1 MAFTMRLNTDNAL
14 PRFDGDVTRYT
25 VPPRRPNFMP
35 IRAVPVPGAVR
46 QFSGRLERIRTGN
59 DILIYVNG
67 MQNPKD
73 AHRIAALALAGI
85 TRHDVFGVFNMPGT
99 YANVWEGL
107 TPACLWDELID
118 YLEYTPLGPL
128 DWTKPLVVPTLR
140 ACQKDGTFGTDRI
153 QCIADWL
160 YPFITSPA
168 VQFASALA
176 NTTDT
181 VIDAGTSFING
192 ITSTLGAGQLL
203 QPNNSNNAAR
213 LKEAID
219 ALKDTFI
226 NFALAFNAG
235 TMNFSTGGLFNFL
248 RSTHTA
254 GKTVRILCH
263 SQGTIVSSNAV
274 DAWSWSK
281 SAIMPPTQPPLPT
294 TMYVMAGATPF
305 WPPGVNLK
313 FFTNSEDLVP
323 WFSLGSSYNADAL
336 RFFNAGKRF
345 NSVQHNTAP
354 SGMIF
359 NWFASHNIDE
369 YFTSAFANAVR
380 ADLGLPPLTQ
390 DELTVIE
397 ADIQNQ
403 LDAFGIAA

>member
-1 MAFTMRLNTDNAL
+1 MRLNTDNAL

-25 VPPRRPNFMP
+25 VPPRPLNLNLIRPTPM
-35 IRAVPVPGAVR
+35 PGAAPR
-46 QFSGRLERIRTGN
+46 FAGRLDRIRNGN

-73 AHRIAALALAGI
+73 AHRIAAMALAGI

-99 YANVWEGL
+99 YVNVWEGL
-107 TPACLWDELID
+107 TPACLWDEIIT

-128 DWTKPLVVPTLR
+128 DWTKPLVIPTLR
-140 ACQKDGTFGTDRI
+140 KCQKDGTFGSDCI
-153 QCIADWL
+153 QCVADWL

-168 VQFASALA
+168 VQTASAIA
-176 NTTDT
+176 NMADSAL
-181 VIDAGTSFING
+181 DAGASLLNG
-192 ITSTLGAGQLL
+192 LSTAVGVGPVVQTDVS
-203 QPNNSNNAAR
+203 QNVAR
-213 LKEAID
+213 LKEAIN

-226 NFALAFNAG
+226 NVALAYNAG

-254 GKTVRILCH
+254 GKRVRILCH

-274 DAWSWSK
+274 DAWSWSQ
-281 SAIMPPTQPPLPT
+281 STIMPPTQPPRPT
-294 TMYVMAGATPF
+294 TMYAMAGATPF

-313 FFTNSEDLVP
+313 FFTNSEDVIP
-323 WFSLGSSYNADAL
+323 WFSLGSSYNDDAL
-336 RFFNAGKRF
+336 KFFNRGKRF
-345 NSVQHNTAP
+345 NSVRHTTAT
-354 SGMIF
+354 SGMTF
-359 NWFASHNIDE
+359 NWFAAHNIDE

-380 ADLGLPPLTQ
+380 ADLGLPPLTA
-390 DELTVIE
+390 DELTTIE